1 MVVTPPVR
9 CGPDQADDRVNRL
22 QPSLTPDRHKQSS
35 MRVRREEEG
44 RYQGSN
50 CLLDIPIS

>member
-9 CGPDQADDRVNRL
+9 CGRDQADDRVNRL
-22 QPSLTPDRHKQSS
+22 QPSLASDRHKQSS